1 MTNDTG
7 RQSRHIGNVN
17 GSKHGNGEPPPSTL
31 AAQLVDN
38 LSSVNREPQQD
49 DQRNF
54 EQLLLTIVG
63 SDGMSATSG
72 GVIETDLNDNYKLI
86 NVVTRAGLEVMLQD
100 DPFAERRHLL
110 PQALNSILVIELT
123 IQRTPAVLFFNPPNI
138 AKESGKLQVPLY
150 LWLLPK
156 LLALSTVKD
165 ANHFQQKLMN
175 LLSTILTV
183 TTRYPRGWQNCE
195 KLLRYFGIII
205 NDLLVYL
212 EESVTHVQITTSA
225 PAKALPSNESLSN
238 ILFPYGNQNSLPAS
252 CQIQIS
258 NVSNASIIALR
269 LCSAIGPWDQ
279 QVHKPHL
286 ATSTL
291 GANQIWPLDALS
303 RLWSLLQRAKDRT
316 GSIHFLTD
324 TLPEY
329 LDALHRI
336 TLPLI
341 RTHKQNVF
349 CYKAGN
355 QLAQVAADVLRLRLE
370 TFSLDIQKRVSVPL
384 LAALQS
390 LRASPFMFQIFAKQ
404 LSSALSDLLSDEPC
418 IGLLTK
424 DLQLALV
431 LCSSHICPHLAMPRG
446 LINEANGN
454 DHTLAFEDA
463 ELHKDFGHLTLEH
476 EGEAGK
482 ESSPPRKRLRLLEQD
497 GLSVKGP
504 IFMELVKEVY
514 SLLGSQSATDLDGL
528 SLVARTCYSKLSER
542 EQCLAFTHI
551 GNLCCAGAG
560 TLELRQTNGG
570 KMARSKCTQ
579 CDVAAARGKE
589 LSRSLWQGAEC
600 DNIVRIFSTLFEA
613 PEFQK
618 SRKPRICAMQAVRRL
633 VNHSSNIAYLD
644 LSQSFLGQWCLQ
656 CQHSSLRE
664 LRLASGRTLPL
675 FLRKNIEDDVLRRNR
690 ILALDFLRSVSEKN
704 ELALQETCIITWA
717 QIARVSGR
725 VELNIILLRL
735 VEYLGSTNS
744 FIYGSSY
751 NELHKL
757 AQWLDESPKSMLKPF
772 WRSIG
777 ITVVKDLQ
785 SRPQVAQ
792 YLSDLLGIT
801 IPELLVLTQA
811 STLPYLI
818 LMRKKDIIERIALAR
833 GSGTT
838 VRSMCFEQTNLAAI
852 LAVLLV
858 QPSTDIESAT
868 MNLLRDASS
877 DFDSL
882 ELKDLLLSSPILTA
896 CELLKAA
903 GDADDA
909 RRPKVHQGIQYLAS
923 TFLRATPQPKG
934 TAKKAHM
941 VGRFFEVHVLGIM
954 AEFSD
959 TINNVRVLQ
968 PITEKERCLKA
979 INEMIK
985 VAKSDISNALPQ
997 ICACLQAALHV
1008 DELRDQAFTAWST
1021 MVTKLGPEDIETLIE
1036 STFSLV
1042 VQYWTAFE
1050 SDTQQRAHDM
1060 ITHLLQKH
1068 SEIIRKVINTV
1079 PSLASVPLMSKFEAE
1094 LAKVKAQTDVRH
1106 RYQAF
1111 ISRCQHENATV
1122 VSQALTELVPYLRH
1136 NQSFLNECAVSQQ
1149 PDPVLAQLTRSI
1161 LDACIRFDDSQPE
1174 VARLCAECIGLIG
1187 CLDPNRIES
1196 VRLRRDLLVLSNF
1209 EKADETIDFI
1219 VVLLQHVLVKAF
1231 LSARN
1236 TSVQAFQ
1243 AYVMQELLKFC
1254 QFDTTVT
1261 YRSRALESNA
1271 TYRRWISLPESVRNT
1286 LTPLLNS
1293 RYTLTAGPQRV
1304 EAAYPIFALDRTHG
1318 TWLRTLVIDLLWKA
1332 NGENAQEIF
1341 PVLSKVVR
1349 GQDLSVANFL
1359 FPFAA
1364 LNIVVGGT
1372 ESQKMELGQELLTV
1386 LKQPLPDDNYRQK
1399 ENLKCC
1405 SESVFQ
1411 VLDYFSRWMHE
1422 KKKQSVNSKA
1432 VKFSADINHA
1442 VSIAQICSV
1451 EQVLSTIPAEIMSQ
1465 RAMEC
1470 NSFARALFHWEQ
1482 YIRQQ
1487 KSKPVTHEE
1496 PKSLEPL
1503 FEHLQDIYTK
1513 IDEPDG
1519 IEGISAHIH
1528 VLNIDQQILEHRKAG
1543 RWTAAQSWYEILLA
1557 EEPDNTDVQVSLLTC
1572 LKESG
1577 QHEVLLNQVE
1587 GLRRSRTAM
1596 QKLLP
1601 FAVEAAWATG
1611 KWNALEEYMGQ
1622 VTGTIEADFNI
1633 GIGRALLAMQKQDLT
1648 QLATVIQG
1656 LRNNIARN
1664 MSNTT
1669 TASFQACHD
1678 TMLKFHVLTDLESIS
1693 NVSSA
1698 GHLDRPALLESLDS
1712 RLGLLGSYLT
1722 EKQYLL
1728 GVRRAAFQLSRLAF
1742 LKRIKDVAHHANA
1755 SSSPF
1760 TQRDIASAWLTSA
1773 RLARKGNFV
1782 HQAFNAVLHAS
1793 QLGDDSATIEHSRL
1807 LWKEGH
1813 HRKAIQS
1820 LEGAIAANAF
1830 RSHDYTPT
1838 ENATTSITE
1847 DKQQQQNLLTARAQL
1862 LLAKWLDTAGQTQS
1876 QIIIHKYNEALASH
1890 KRWEKGYYS
1899 LGKHYNKLLESEKG
1913 LAPGKQAQSFISGES
1928 AKLVVENYIRS
1939 LAFGAKYIFQT
1950 LPRILTLW
1958 LQLATDIDQP
1968 LDPKYGNDEDFRKHI
1983 ISQREK
1989 MLRCMHSQ
1997 IKKYTDRLPAYVFY
2011 TALPQIVARI
2021 CHSNSESH
2029 DLLVLMIIKVVSTH
2043 PQQALWTLLA
2053 VVKSSDKLRAQR
2065 GVMCLNKMNETRKRA
2080 KTEFPSADLK
2090 TLVNQGQKLSD
2101 QLLQVCEGDIQGKA
2115 ASISLTKDLLFNHK
2129 TAPCRLV
2136 IPLESTL
2143 MASLPTITDS
2153 GNMRNHKAF
2162 SRDTVTVTAFLDD
2175 VLVLSSLQRPRKIC
2189 IRGSDGQVYG
2199 LLCKP
2204 KDDLRKDQR
2213 LMQFNTMIN
2222 RSLKR
2227 DAESSKRRLYI
2238 RTYAVT
2244 PLNEECG
2251 LIEWVDNLKT
2261 IRDILLKLYK
2271 QKNVPINYAELRIL
2285 MEEACSDRSKLPI
2298 FTRKIIPSFP
2308 PVFHEWFVEMFP
2320 EPGAWFAARLKYT
2333 RSCAVM
2339 SVVGHVLGLGDRHGE
2354 NILLE
2359 EDSGGILHVDFNCLF
2374 DKGWTFEKP
2383 ERVPFRLTH
2392 NMVDAFGVYGYDG
2405 PFRKSCELT
2414 VEILRQ
2420 NEDTLMTILETF
2432 LYDPTTDFIG
2442 KKKRS
2447 TAKVPDTP
2455 QEVLDNV
2462 RSKVRGL
2469 LMGESVP
2476 LSVEGHVHELIGQA
2490 VDPMN
2495 LASMYIGWCAF
2506 F

>member
-1 MTNDTG
+1 MTNDAG
-7 RQSRHIGNVN
+7 RRSRYADNVN
-17 GSKHGNGEPPPSTL
+17 GSRQNGEPPPSTI
-31 AAQLVDN
+31 AAQIVDN
-38 LSSVNREPQQD
+38 LSSVNREPRHH
-49 DQRNF
+49 DQRDF
-54 EQLLLTIVG
+54 EQLLSTIVG
-63 SDGMSATSG
+63 NDGMSATSD

-86 NVVTRAGLEVMLQD
+86 NVVTRAGLEVMLRN
-100 DPFAERRHLL
+100 DPFAEKRHLL
-110 PQALNSILVIELT
+110 PQAMNSILVIQLT
-123 IQRTPAVLFFNPPNI
+123 IQRTPAVLFFKPHNVTDS
-138 AKESGKLQVPLY
+138 SGKLQVPLFI
-150 LWLLPK
+150 WLLPK
-156 LLALSTVKD
+156 LLALLIVRD
-165 ANHFQQKLMN
+165 ADDLQQKLMK
-175 LLSTILTV
+175 LMSTILTV
-183 TTRYPRGWQNCE
+183 TTRSPSGWQNCE
-195 KLLRYFGIII
+195 KLLLYCRTFI
-205 NDLLVYL
+205 NDIILYL
-212 EESVTHVQITTSA
+212 EETTNHLQNNTSA
-225 PAKALPSNESLSN
+225 PVKAVPSDVFLNDILSSD
-238 ILFPYGNQNSLPAS
+238 GNQHFLLAS
-252 CQIQIS
+252 CQTTIS
-258 NVSNASIIALR
+258 NLPNASIIALR
-269 LCSAIGPWDQ
+269 LCSIIGFWEQ
-279 QVHKPHL
+279 QIRRPHL
-286 ATSTL
+286 AASIL
-291 GANQIWPLDALS
+291 GGNQIWPLDALL
-303 RLWSLLQRAKDRT
+303 RIWTLLQRAKDQS
-316 GSIHFLTD
+316 GSVQFLANS
-324 TLPEY
+324 LSEY
-329 LDALHRI
+329 LDALHCVAV
-336 TLPLI
+336 PLVNPNAP
-341 RTHKQNVF
+341 HVLS
-349 CYKAGN
+349 YKAGI
-355 QLAQVAADVLRLRLE
+355 LLTKVGADVLRLPLE
-370 TFSLDIQKRVSVPL
+370 NLDLGIQKKVSAFL
-384 LAALQS
+384 MATLQS
-390 LRASPFMFQIFAKQ
+390 LRGFPLMSQAVTERLAPVILESF
-404 LSSALSDLLSDEPC
+404 SDELRT
-418 IGLLTK
+418 GLLEK
-424 DLQLALV
+424 DLQLTIY
-431 LCSSHICPHLAMPRG
+431 LCFRQICPHSETPRG
-446 LINEANGN
+446 LMGIIHGN
-454 DHTLAFEDA
+454 VQALAFQDTD
-463 ELHKDFGHLTLEH
+463 LQNKFGLLALQHR
-476 EGEAGK
+476 GEAGH
-482 ESSPPRKRLRLLEQD
+482 ESFRPRKRLRLSE
-497 GLSVKGP
+497 GHESKNEES
-504 IFMELVKEVY
+504 IFGELVKKIY
-514 SLLGSQSATDLDGL
+514 NLLGSQTATDLVGL
-528 SLVARTCYSKLSER
+528 SLVARSCYSKLSER
-542 EQCLAFTHI
+542 DQCLAFIHI
-551 GNLCCAGAG
+551 GSLCCAGAG
-560 TLELRQTNGG
+560 TLGLIQIEGG
-570 KMARSKCTQ
+570 RTTRGKCSE
-579 CDVAAARGKE
+579 CDVATVHGKTF
-589 LSRSLWQGAEC
+589 SRSLWHGAESE
-600 DNIVRIFSTLFEA
+600 DIVKIISSLFETTQ
-613 PEFQK
+613 FQK
-618 SRKPRICAMQAVRRL
+618 SRKPRICAMQAIRRL
-633 VNHSSNIAYLD
+633 VNHCSNTAHLD

-664 LRLASGRTLPL
+664 LRIVSGRTLPS
-675 FLRKNIEDDVLRRNR
+675 FLKSDIEDEVLRRNR
-690 ILALDFLRSVSEKN
+690 MLALDFLRSVSEKN
-704 ELALQETCIITWA
+704 ELASQETCILTWA
-717 QIARVSGR
+717 QIARGSSR

-735 VEYLGSTNS
+735 VEFLGSTNS
-744 FIYGSSY
+744 FINGSAY
-751 NELHKL
+751 NELIKL
-757 AQWLDESPKSMLKPF
+757 AQWLDETPKSMLKPF

-777 ITVVKDLQ
+777 ITVVKDLH

-792 YLSDLLGIT
+792 YLSDFLGIT
-801 IPELLVLTQA
+801 ISELLVLTQT

-838 VRSMCFEQTNLAAI
+838 IRSMCIEPNNLAAI
-852 LAVLLV
+852 LAVLVV

-868 MNLLRDASS
+868 MKLFRDASP
-877 DFDSL
+877 DFASL

-903 GDADDA
+903 GDADDT
-909 RRPKVHQGIQYLAS
+909 RRPKIHQGIQHLAT
-923 TFLRATPQPKG
+923 TFLRASPQTKG
-934 TAKKAHM
+934 TAKKAHV

-959 TINNVRVLQ
+959 TINNVGVLQ
-968 PITEKERCLKA
+968 PVTEKERCLKA

-1008 DELRDQAFTAWST
+1008 EELRDRAFAAWST
-1021 MVTKLGPEDIETLIE
+1021 MVTKLGPDDVGTLIE
-1036 STFSLV
+1036 STFSIV
-1042 VQYWTAFE
+1042 VQNWTAFRSE
-1050 SDTQQRAHDM
+1050 TQQRAHEM

-1068 SEIIRKVINTV
+1068 SEIIRKVINTI
-1079 PSLASVPLMSKFEAE
+1079 PSLASIPLMSKFEAE
-1094 LAKVKAQTDVRH
+1094 LGKIKAQTDVRH

-1111 ISRCQHENATV
+1111 ISRCQHENVIV
-1122 VSQALTELVPYLRH
+1122 VRQALEELVPYLRH
-1136 NQSFLNECAVSQQ
+1136 NQSFLHDCAVSQQ

-1161 LDACIRFDDSQPE
+1161 LDACIRFNDSPPE

-1187 CLDPNRIES
+1187 CLDPNRIEA
-1196 VRLRRDLLVLSNF
+1196 VRPKRDLLVLSNF
-1209 EKADETIDFI
+1209 EEAEETIEFI
-1219 VVLLQHVLVKAF
+1219 VVFLQHVLVKAF

-1236 TSVQAFQ
+1236 TNVQAFQ
-1243 AYVMQELLKFC
+1243 AYVIQELLKFC

-1261 YRSRALESNA
+1261 YKSRALESNA

-1286 LTPLLNS
+1286 LAPLLNS
-1293 RYTLTAGPQRV
+1293 RYTLTAGAQRV
-1304 EAAYPIFALDRTHG
+1304 EATYPIFTLKCTHG
-1318 TWLRTLVIDLLWKA
+1318 TWLRTLVVDLLWKA
-1332 NGENAQEIF
+1332 NGDNAEEIF

-1372 ESQKMELGQELLTV
+1372 ESQKSQLKQELLLV
-1386 LKQPLPDDNYRQK
+1386 LEQPLPEDNHWQE
-1399 ENLKCC
+1399 ENLKYC

-1422 KKKQSVNSKA
+1422 KKKQTTNSRAAKLP
-1432 VKFSADINHA
+1432 ADINHA
-1442 VSIAQICSV
+1442 VSITQIGSV
-1451 EQVLSTIPAEIMSQ
+1451 EQVLSTIPAEVISQ

-1487 KSKPVTHEE
+1487 KSKRSTYEE
-1496 PKSLEPL
+1496 PRSLEPL

-1528 VLNIDQQILEHRKAG
+1528 ILNIDQQILEHRKAG

-1557 EEPDNTDVQVSLLTC
+1557 KEPENTDIQVSLLTC

-1587 GLRRSRTAM
+1587 GLRRSQTTI

-1601 FAVEAAWATG
+1601 FAVESAWVTG
-1611 KWNALEEYMGQ
+1611 KWNSLVEYMGL
-1622 VTGTIEADFNI
+1622 VTGTIGADFNI
-1633 GIGRALLAMQKQDLT
+1633 GIGRALLAMQKQDLA
-1648 QLATVIQG
+1648 QLTTVIEE

-1664 MSNTT
+1664 LSNTT

-1678 TMLKFHVLTDLESIS
+1678 TMLKFHVLTDLESIGR
-1693 NVSSA
+1693 VSST
-1698 GHLDRPALLESLDS
+1698 GHLDRPALLESLNS
-1712 RLGLLGSYLT
+1712 RLGILGSYLT

-1728 GVRRAAFQLSRLAF
+1728 GVRRAAFQLS
-1742 LKRIKDVAHHANA
+1742 
-1755 SSSPF
+1755 SPNF
-1760 TQRDIASAWLTSA
+1760 SERDTASAWLTSA
-1773 RLARKGNFV
+1773 KLARKGNFIN
-1782 HQAFNAVLHAS
+1782 QAFHAVLHAS
-1793 QLGDDSATIEHSRL
+1793 QLGDDSATIEHSRV

-1830 RSHDYTPT
+1830 RSHNYTPT
-1838 ENATTSITE
+1838 ENATASVTE

-1876 QIIIHKYNEALASH
+1876 QIIIHKYNEAIASH
-1890 KRWEKGYYS
+1890 KRWEKGYYY
-1899 LGKHYNKLLESEKG
+1899 LGKHYNKLLESENC
-1913 LAPGKQAQSFISGES
+1913 LQPGKQAQSFISGES

-1939 LAFGAKYIFQT
+1939 LAFGAKYLFQT

-1958 LQLATDIDQP
+1958 LQMATEIDQP

-1989 MLRCMHSQ
+1989 MLNSVHNQ
-1997 IKKYTDRLPAYVFY
+1997 IKKYTERLPAYVFY

-2021 CHSNSESH
+2021 CHSNSTAYDALEA
-2029 DLLVLMIIKVVSTH
+2029 MIVKVVSTH

-2053 VVKSSDKLRAQR
+2053 VALSSDKLRALR
-2065 GVMCLNKMNETRKRA
+2065 GRNCLNKITDNPKRA
-2080 KTEFPSADLK
+2080 KTKTEPPSVDLRN
-2090 TLVNQGQKLSD
+2090 LVNQGNKLSN

-2115 ASISLTKDLLFNHK
+2115 ANISLTKDLLFNHK

-2143 MASLPTITDS
+2143 MASLPTITDK

-2175 VLVLSSLQRPRKIC
+2175 VLVLSSLQRPRKIS

-2213 LMQFNTMIN
+2213 LMEFNTMIN

-2227 DAESSKRRLYI
+2227 DAGSSKRRLYI

-2261 IRDILLKLYK
+2261 LRDILLKLYK
-2271 QKNVPINYAELRIL
+2271 QKNVPIQYAELRVL
-2285 MEEACSDRSKLPI
+2285 LDEACSDRSKLPI
-2298 FTRKIIPSFP
+2298 FTQKILPSFP
-2308 PVFHEWFVEMFP
+2308 SVFHEWFIEMFP

-2359 EDSGGILHVDFNCLF
+2359 EDSGGTLHVDFNCLF
-2374 DKGWTFEKP
+2374 DKGLTFEKP

-2414 VEILRQ
+2414 MGILRQ

-2442 KKKRS
+2442 KKKRN

-2476 LSVEGHVHELIGQA
+2476 LSVEGHVDELIGQA
-2490 VDPMN
+2490 VDPMY
-2495 LASMYIGWCAF
+2495 LSSMYIGWCAF